1 MAVFLLLFA
10 NFSLL
15 PTKAEPNT
23 ALGTAYSSEKF
34 TGPNGEDC
42 TRETEKYSDGTIK
55 SSKETCKSTT
65 TTNQPNTALGTAY
78 SSEKFTGPNGEDC
91 TRETEK
97 YSDGTI
103 KSSKETCKSTTTTST
118 SGQPIPT
125 SDPITSSPTS
135 QNGLF
140 EQVSTILPDY
150 FKQNATEVSSLI
162 TKFSALEPSKKEA
175 AGAMILALTSAV
187 IEAFG
192 SDDPKFVEIVSQIST
207 SVSKGKKPVCQFGA
221 WNTLSC
227 DFGEDIIPEE
237 KPEPTNQKCVWDVNN
252 FVPTNAVIDPAKF
265 PNCDASKLTDDNING
280 SPCGKSMDGCLSPW
294 IAETPPKM
302 PDGVDLNAKAVKV
315 FHCKCGNDD
324 KQNKKCYL
332 DLNSLTTENSNEPIC
347 PTLADGTVNMNDCS
361 SQGEGWACKKQQPEP
376 WTFGDLQ
383 KGSHKLFRCD
393 CKETQTVNPPPCIGC
408 PPVLKCQADETPV
421 YGDPVEISCLGKT
434 ENCKVVTKCEPKDPV
449 VCTTEYKQCPDGSPM
464 PRDPKTC
471 KWKEDKCKRPVSKCT
486 CPEPE
491 KCTANE
497 ESVEGEVTFDC
508 NGKDKVCKINL
519 CEPKDKPARCQ
530 CYPLKECKNSQE
542 KTEVRVKFLCDG
554 KPQFCRKNICE
565 NKPILSKCTCPE
577 PEKCKANEESV
588 DGEVTF
594 DCNGKD
600 KICKV
605 NLCEPKDKPARCKC
619 SPLKECKDGQET
631 TEVKVKFLCDG
642 KPQFCRKNI
651 CKNKPITTLCPCPIY
666 SLVPGFCRGGTILS
680 EKYTKTCSD
689 GSSNSN
695 CTRPIC
701 KMGTQP
707 CPCPI
712 IDPVPGFC
720 PNGTISSEKYTK
732 TCSTGNSNPNCT
744 RPVCKPTTQPCPCP
758 DPKPC
763 KAGESLERDGVED
776 FFCSVTNKTQKCP
789 TFKCVPKPITTLC
802 PCPTPIPTSCLP
814 GSTPG
819 LEKYIQN
826 CGASGKPNPNCLRSV
841 CKPTNQPCKCP
852 PDKQCKPEQEKIYTS
867 RTISCQGGTTV
878 CKVVTE
884 CKDKPIT
891 TLCPCPNLPMIICTP
906 PALLELEKY
915 TKTCSS
921 GNPNPSCLK
930 PVCKQ
935 KPNQPC
941 PCPPD
946 KQCKPEQERVYT
958 SQNIPCNGSTK
969 VCKVVTECK
978 DKPITSLCPCLK
990 PSTIQ
995 CKAGYIQKINPY
1007 IQTCATGKSNPN
1019 CKEAVCEPKPITQPC
1034 PCDPK
1039 PTCNSNQ
1046 ILQPAGTKQTTCATG
1061 TPSTC
1066 PVFKCVPKPITQPC
1080 PCDPKPTCN
1089 SNQILQ
1095 PAGTKQTTCAT
1106 GTPSTCP
1113 VFKCVPKP
1121 IPTVPCICPT
1131 YKLCPQGARQVI
1143 DNYNLPCGPGGK
1155 IQIQCVKV
1163 RCIM

>member
-1 MAVFLLLFA
+1 MCSTKKSFIHLLAVFLLLFA

-15 PTKAEPNT
+15 PTKAE
-23 ALGTAYSSEKF
+23 
-34 TGPNGEDC
+34 
-42 TRETEKYSDGTIK
+42 
-55 SSKETCKSTT
+55 
-65 TTNQPNTALGTAY
+65 PNTALGTAY

-471 KWKEDKCKRPVSKCT
+471 KWKEDKCKRPV
-486 CPEPE
+486 
-491 KCTANE
+491 
-497 ESVEGEVTFDC
+497 
-508 NGKDKVCKINL
+508 
-519 CEPKDKPARCQ
+519 
-530 CYPLKECKNSQE
+530 
-542 KTEVRVKFLCDG
+542 
-554 KPQFCRKNICE
+554 
-565 NKPILSKCTCPE
+565 SKCTCPE

-1046 ILQPAGTKQTTCATG
+1046 ILE
-1061 TPSTC
+1061 
-1066 PVFKCVPKPITQPC
+1066 
-1080 PCDPKPTCN
+1080 
-1089 SNQILQ
+1089 